1 MSAIDSLAEGRRVV
15 IRAYTPADAEEFTT
29 RARESRGVH
38 SPWLFPPE
46 DPRAYATYAGRLI
59 DDPTK
64 AGFLVCEREREREG
78 DGDGEREPDRDGGRD
93 REAGGSGAGG
103 GIAGFIN
110 INNIVRGGFCCGA
123 LGYGAFAHAVGRG
136 LMSEGLALVLR
147 YAFGPLGLHRLEAN
161 IQPGNKGS
169 LALVRRAGFRLEGF
183 SPDFLFIDGAW
194 RDHERWAIT
203 AGMPVGQVIDS

>member
-1 MSAIDSLAEGRRVV
+1 MSAFDYLAEGRRVA

-38 SPWLFPPE
+38 RPWLFPPE
-46 DPRAYATYAGRLI
+46 DVRAYTTYAGRLI

-64 AGFLVCEREREREG
+64 AGFLVCEPERERERERERDAG
-78 DGDGEREPDRDGGRD
+78 KGRAGKGRDGEG
-93 REAGGSGAGG
+93 AGGG

-110 INNIVRGGFCCGA
+110 INNIVHGGFRCGA

-161 IQPGNKGS
+161 IQPANEGS
-169 LALVRRAGFRLEGF
+169 IALVRRAGFRREGF

-203 AGMPVGQVIDS
+203 AEMLS

>member
-1 MSAIDSLAEGRRVV
+1 MSAVDYLAEGRRVA

-38 SPWLFPPE
+38 SPWLFPPG
-46 DPRAYATYAGRLI
+46 DPRAYAVYAGRLI

-64 AGFLVCEREREREG
+64 AGFLVCER
-78 DGDGEREPDRDGGRD
+78 DRDR
-93 REAGGSGAGG
+93 AGKAAESGAGG
-103 GIAGFIN
+103 PIAGFIN
-110 INNIVRGGFCCGA
+110 IHNIVRGGFRCGA
-123 LGYGAFAHAVGRG
+123 LGYGAFAHARGRG

-161 IQPGNKGS
+161 IQPGNEGS

-203 AGMPVGQVIDS
+203 AEMPVGRVSS